1 MIYIQMDAH
10 NMFPCGISCHLVK
23 AWPVSRLWV
32 IRTSF
37 ILKKEGIFKNKLS
50 IWLLWPFTLSFH
62 RNAADLTR
70 DFHKS
75 SCRPDKSHLH
85 ALQLELSR
93 RSSSLTSALTSCPA
107 TWRLRLGQAAVQC
120 PGMCLPPQQTL
131 SSLNISS
138 LLIQE
143 FTQQT
148 LGSAKLAPD
157 IVLGTGAAKVSRSGR
172 VPGFSK

>member
-1 MIYIQMDAH
+1 MIYVQTDAQ
-10 NMFPCGISCHLVK
+10 NMFPRGISSYLVK
-23 AWPVSRLWV
+23 AGPVSRLWV

-37 ILKKEGIFKNKLS
+37 ILKKEGIFKNKLL

-62 RNAADLTR
+62 RNGTVLTQ

-75 SCRPDKSHLH
+75 SCKNQTKVTYVLCSWNPAGGPLLWPQRSPRALLPDTSGSTR
-85 ALQLELSR
+85 LQ
-93 RSSSLTSALTSCPA
+93 
-107 TWRLRLGQAAVQC
+107 
-120 PGMCLPPQQTL
+120 CLPPQQTL
-131 SSLNISS
+131 SSLHISS

-157 IVLGTGAAKVSRSGR
+157 SPRDWSGKGEPLWQGPW
-172 VPGFSK
+172 VQ